1 MSNPFIRFYIFIL
14 LIFLLFLLKPAVS
27 KNSYSLQRQKETD
40 ANTLHG
46 RNLLAW
52 IYIFLF
58 IPPLFLTLRELY
70 LDPTTPVL
78 ISILWRRLKELV
90 SYAPAAESEA
100 EGDAFVQR
108 LISESKLRR
117 RKVLEKEEEAA
128 IAKAEEGADGEK
140 EDRRMEG
147 TPQKQASVSNPSATS
162 SLRENYFSRN
172 GLLEL
177 LRQRSK
183 ATTADAENVANDA
196 RLASETRSMRNVT
209 LPK

>member
-1 MSNPFIRFYIFIL
+1 MSNPFIRLYILFIS
-14 LIFLLFLLKPAVS
+14 FLFLNVKPALS
-27 KNSYSLQRQKETD
+27 KKSYSLQRQESTD

-46 RNLLAW
+46 RNLLTW

-70 LDPTTPVL
+70 LDPTMPVL
-78 ISILWRRLKELV
+78 VAILWRRLKELI
-90 SYAPAAESEA
+90 SYSPTTESEA

-108 LISESKLRR
+108 LLSESKLRR

-128 IAKAEEGADGEK
+128 IAKAEEGANEEK
-140 EDRRMEG
+140 EDKRTEVN
-147 TPQKQASVSNPSATS
+147 PQKQASGSNPSATS
-162 SLRENYFSRN
+162 NLREKYFSRN
-172 GLLEL
+172 GLLQL

-183 ATTADAENVANDA
+183 ARTADAENVANDS
-196 RLASETRSMRNVT
+196 RHASETRSMRNLT

>member
-1 MSNPFIRFYIFIL
+1 MFYVFTRFL
-14 LIFLLFLLKPAVS
+14 LISFLKPDLS
-27 KNSYSLQRQKETD
+27 KKSYSLQRQEATD

-46 RNLLAW
+46 RNLLTW

-78 ISILWRRLKELV
+78 VAILWRRLKELI
-90 SYAPAAESEA
+90 SYSPTTESEA
-100 EGDAFVQR
+100 EGEAFVQR
-108 LISESKLRR
+108 LLSESKLRR

-128 IAKAEEGADGEK
+128 IAKAEEGANEEM
-140 EDRRMEG
+140 EDRRTEG
-147 TPQKQASVSNPSATS
+147 NPSVSNPSATT
-162 SLRENYFSRN
+162 SLREKYFSRN
-172 GLLEL
+172 GLLQL

-183 ATTADAENVANDA
+183 TTTTDAENVANDA
-196 RLASETRSMRNVT
+196 RHASETRSMRNVT

>member
-1 MSNPFIRFYIFIL
+1 MFYVFIRFL
-14 LIFLLFLLKPAVS
+14 LISFLKPALS
-27 KNSYSLQRQKETD
+27 KKSYSLQQQESTD

-46 RNLLAW
+46 RNLLTW

-78 ISILWRRLKELV
+78 VAILWRRLKELI
-90 SYAPAAESEA
+90 SYSPTTESEA

-108 LISESKLRR
+108 LILESKLRR

-128 IAKAEEGADGEK
+128 IAKAEEGANEEK
-140 EDRRMEG
+140 EDRRTEG
-147 TPQKQASVSNPSATS
+147 NPQKQASGSNPSATS
-162 SLRENYFSRN
+162 SLREKYFSRK
-172 GLLEL
+172 GLLQL

-196 RLASETRSMRNVT
+196 RQASEKRSMRNVT